1 MLKDKL
7 RRFTAKL
14 HQWRWKLIALL
25 PILIFLAYPL
35 PDPLFQVSYSTVL
48 EARDG
53 TLLGARIARD
63 EQWRFPVADSIPE
76 KFRHCLRMYEDEF
89 FYQHPG
95 VNPVALGKAL
105 VQNVRSGKVVRGGS
119 TLSMQVV
126 RMALGATQRT
136 YFQKGKE
143 LLLALKLEMGYR
155 KDEIFSLYAAHAPFG
170 SNVVGLSAAAWRY
183 YRKPPAQLSWA
194 ECATLAVLPNHPA
207 MIYPGKRA
215 EKLRQKRDF
224 LLHKL
229 LDNQLLD
236 SLTYRLALLET
247 LPEAPQDLP
256 QRAPRLL
263 SRSIQDGYEG
273 QVVRTTLDARL
284 QGLVNRKVARHHQ
297 AMRANHV
304 HNAAALVLDVRSGAA
319 LAYVGNT
326 NLTGDHGQYVDMI
339 TARRSTGSL
348 LKPVLYA
355 AALDEGI
362 LLPRQ
367 LLPDVPV
374 FYQGFAPKNFDK
386 KFYGA
391 VPADVALI
399 RSLNVP
405 FVHLLREYGYEK
417 FHQKLRQMGL
427 ASLDKPAGHYGL
439 SLILG
444 GAESSLWEVTG
455 LYAGLMRTLQRNG
468 RSPHQTAETL
478 RLYHPNHYV
487 VPDAPVKAAAA
498 NRPLIDPAA
507 VWHTLQTLQQMS
519 RPEEQAGWQRF
530 PSASQIAWKTG
541 TSHGFKDAWAV
552 GLNDRYVVGVW
563 LGNAD
568 GEGRPDLIGV
578 KAAAP
583 LLFDIF
589 DDLEGTMDFPE
600 PVIATTEV
608 TICRK
613 SGFPAGEFCET
624 VETIYVSPRNKVSA
638 CPYHRQLQVGKDERY
653 QVNSSCYPV
662 REMITQTWFVLP
674 PVEAYYYRQ
683 HHLDYASPPPLAPD
697 CQQAVAQ
704 EQMEIIYPRHQ
715 TRLFIPR
722 ALDGTP
728 GVAIFEIAH
737 QDESATLYWHLD
749 DTFLGKTTGEHQ
761 WGLHPSLGE
770 HTLHVVD
777 QQGKSLTHR
786 FEVISDHG

>member
-1 MLKDKL
+1 MDK
-7 RRFTAKL
+7 
-14 HQWRWKLIALL
+14 QLI
-25 PILIFLAYPL
+25 
-35 PDPLFQVSYSTVL
+35 
-48 EARDG
+48 
-53 TLLGARIARD
+53 
-63 EQWRFPVADSIPE
+63 
-76 KFRHCLRMYEDEF
+76 
-89 FYQHPG
+89 
-95 VNPVALGKAL
+95 
-105 VQNVRSGKVVRGGS
+105 
-119 TLSMQVV
+119 
-126 RMALGATQRT
+126 
-136 YFQKGKE
+136 
-143 LLLALKLEMGYR
+143 
-155 KDEIFSLYAAHAPFG
+155 
-170 SNVVGLSAAAWRY
+170 
-183 YRKPPAQLSWA
+183 
-194 ECATLAVLPNHPA
+194 
-207 MIYPGKRA
+207 
-215 EKLRQKRDF
+215 
-224 LLHKL
+224 
-229 LDNQLLD
+229 D
-236 SLTYRLALLET
+236 SLTYQLALLET

-273 QVVRTTLDARL
+273 QVVRTTVDARL
-284 QGLVNRKVARHHQ
+284 QELVNRKVAQHHQ

-304 HNAAALVLDVRSGAA
+304 HNAAALVLDVRTGAA

-326 NLTGDHGQYVDMI
+326 NTAGDHGQYVDMI
-339 TARRSTGSL
+339 TAHRSTGSL

-391 VPADVALI
+391 VPADVALM

-417 FHQKLRQMGL
+417 FHQKLQQMGL
-427 ASLDKPAGHYGL
+427 AALDKPAGHYGL

-468 RSPHQTAETL
+468 RAPYQTAETL
-478 RLYHPNHYV
+478 RLYHPNYYV
-487 VPDAPVKAAAA
+487 VPSAPVKATAA

-507 VWHTLQTLQQMS
+507 VWHTLQTLQQVN

-589 DDLEGTMDFPE
+589 DDLEGTMNLPE

-613 SGFPAGEFCET
+613 SGFPAGEFCEA
-624 VETIYVSPRNKVSA
+624 VETIYVSPQNKVST

-653 QVNSSCYPV
+653 QVNSSCYAV

-674 PVEAYYYRQ
+674 PVETYYYRQ

-728 GVAIFEIAH
+728 GVAVFEIAH

>member
-1 MLKDKL
+1 M
-7 RRFTAKL
+7 
-14 HQWRWKLIALL
+14 L
-25 PILIFLAYPL
+25 PIIVFLTYPL

-53 TLLGARIARD
+53 GLLGARIARD
-63 EQWRFPVADSIPE
+63 GQWRFPVADSIPE
-76 KFRHCLRMYEDEF
+76 KFRHCLRLYEDEY
-89 FYQHPG
+89 FYRHPG

-105 VQNVRSGKVVRGGS
+105 GQNVQAGKVVRGGS

-126 RMALGATQRT
+126 RMALGSTRRT
-136 YFQKGKE
+136 YLQKGKE
-143 LLLALKLEMGYR
+143 LLLALKLEMRYS

-183 YRKPPAQLSWA
+183 YQKPPAQLSWA

-215 EKLRQKRDF
+215 EKLRRKRDF
-224 LLHKL
+224 LLRKL
-229 LDNQLLD
+229 LDKQLLD

-247 LPEAPQDLP
+247 LPDAPQDLP

-273 QVVRTTLDARL
+273 QVIRTTLDARL
-284 QGLVNRKVARHHQ
+284 QELVNRKVARHHQ

-304 HNAAALVLDVRSGAA
+304 HNAAALVLDVRTGAA

-326 NLTGDHGQYVDMI
+326 NTTGDHGQYVDMI
-339 TARRSTGSL
+339 TAPRSTGSL

-374 FYQGFAPKNFDK
+374 FYQGFAPKNFDQ

-391 VPADVALI
+391 VPADVALM

-455 LYAGLMRTLQRNG
+455 LYAGLARTLQRSG
-468 RSPHQTAETL
+468 GSPHQTSATL
-478 RLYHPNHYV
+478 PLYSANHYILS
-487 VPDAPVKAAAA
+487 DRKAEGTS
-498 NRPLIDPAA
+498 RKLVDPSS
-507 VWHTLQTLQQMS
+507 VWHTFQAMQQVN

-578 KAAAP
+578 RAAAP

-589 DDLEGTMDFPE
+589 DDLEGSMDFPE
-600 PVIATTEV
+600 PMTATTEV

-613 SGFPAGEFCET
+613 SGFPAGEFCEE
-624 VETIYVSPRNKVSA
+624 VETLYVSPRNKVSA
-638 CPYHRQLQVGKDERY
+638 CPYHRRLRVRADEQY
-653 QVNSSCYPV
+653 QVNSLCYAV
-662 REMITQTWFVLP
+662 SEMSARTWFVLP

-683 HHLDYASPPPLAPD
+683 HHLDYAPPPPFD
-697 CQQAVAQ
+697 PTCQQAVAQ
-704 EQMEIIYPRHQ
+704 DQMEIIYPRHQ

-728 GVAIFEIAH
+728 GVAVFEIAH
-737 QDESATLYWHLD
+737 QDKTATLYWHLD

-761 WGLHPSLGE
+761 WGLHPSLGK

-777 QQGKSLTHR
+777 QQGKTLIHR